1 MAGKQT
7 EIPGTERE
15 VNQKV
20 EHAGELLISATKKKT
35 NANVA
40 HKKAHDHLLAV
51 MREEKVP
58 EYTSEDLGK
67 TFRID
72 DVEKVKVSA
81 WENPNEG
88 EKKSKKRA
96 PVTDA
101 N

>member
-1 MAGKQT
+1 MAAQK
-7 EIPGTERE
+7 EIPGMERE

-20 EHAGELLISATKKKT
+20 EHAGELLVSATKKKT

-67 TFRID
+67 TFRIED
-72 DVEKVKVSA
+72 TEKVKVSA

-88 EKKSKKRA
+88 EKKSKKKGGA
-96 PVTDA
+96 EDA
-101 N
+101 H